1 MATNFMPDRA
11 ARSRS
16 QRSCDRGAA
25 MARVFRVARVLVAGM
40 EQLDRGLYRVEPAD
54 LLALRTALA
63 QAATAIR
70 NDERI
75 ST

>member
-25 MARVFRVARVLVAGM
+25 MGRVFRVARVLVAGM

-70 NDERI
+70 NDEGS

>member
-1 MATNFMPDRA
+1 MSLNQTPTRDVRT
-11 ARSRS
+11 RS
-16 QRSCDRGAA
+16 QQACDRSAA
-25 MARVFRVARVLVAGM
+25 LGRVFRVARVLVAGM

-63 QAATAIR
+63 QAATVIR
-70 NDERI
+70 KDERS

>member
-70 NDERI
+70 NDEGS

>member
-1 MATNFMPDRA
+1 
-11 ARSRS
+11 
-16 QRSCDRGAA
+16 

>member
-1 MATNFMPDRA
+1 MATNFMPDRS

-25 MARVFRVARVLVAGM
+25 MGRVFRVARVLVAGM
-40 EQLDRGLYRVEPAD
+40 EQLDRGLYRVEPGD
-54 LLALRTALA
+54 VLALRTALA
-63 QAATAIR
+63 EAARIVR
-70 NDERI
+70 NDERS

>member
-1 MATNFMPDRA
+1 MSSNNTPTRD

-16 QRSCDRGAA
+16 QQKCDRGAA
-25 MARVFRVARVLVAGM
+25 LGHVFRVARVLVAGM
-40 EQLDRGLYRVEPAD
+40 EQLDRGLYRVEPGD
-54 LLALRTALA
+54 VLALRTALA

>member
-16 QRSCDRGAA
+16 QMNCDRGAA
-25 MARVFRVARVLVAGM
+25 MGRVFRVARVLVAGM

-54 LLALRTALA
+54 VLALRTALA
-63 QAATAIR
+63 EAARIVR
-70 NDERI
+70 NDERR